1 MVMLNPCDIVA
12 ELATA
17 KIFLAKGGVAITLVA
32 NQTFFDGTTRSQVM
46 KLLRDTGKEVREAVA
61 TAEELFDV
69 AEIWSTGN
77 CTKVVTVIRTKDRK
91 L

>member
-1 MVMLNPCDIVA
+1 MLYPGDMVA

-32 NQTFFDGTTRSQVM
+32 NKTFFDGTSRSQVM
-46 KLLRDTGKEVREAVA
+46 KLLRYTGNEVRDAVA

-69 AEIWSTGN
+69 AAVWSTGN
-77 CTKVVTVIRTKDRK
+77 CAKVVPVIRTKDRK